1 MPGVQKIK
9 IDQCF
14 YGMMT
19 THDDGTP
26 GPAQK
31 STLILTNSPEVADM
45 LRKGRCPNRADR
57 AAGRPLTHHHA
68 QLIGGRASQAQVYPR
83 RLCRD
88 ICIGISNQRR
98 ADELGV
104 VGLPVLIIETM
115 CELATSARARARQ

>member
-1 MPGVQKIK
+1 MPSVQKIE

-14 YGMMT
+14 YSMMT

-31 STLILTNSPEVADM
+31 STLILANSLKVADM

-57 AAGRPLTHHHA
+57 AAGRPLEHHHA
-68 QLIGGRASQAQVYPR
+68 QLIGGRASQAQVSPR

-104 VGLPVLIIETM
+104 VALPVLSIETM
-115 CELATSARARARQ
+115 REIATSARARAR